1 MEAASIS
8 VGDTFYR
15 GTKVEENGKHDDAD
29 VDVDDEDGAEVAIG
43 QMHSLHMEVE
53 VEVLERKHPDVE
65 LAISN
70 GETGVSDVLT
80 SEWKLERMLVPW
92 CSEQNALVGGSQE
105 LALLVFLVHKLWG
118 SQAHVAQER
127 WGLGLL

>member
-15 GTKVEENGKHDDAD
+15 GTKVEENGKHDD
-29 VDVDDEDGAEVAIG
+29 VDVDDEGGAEVVVAIG
-43 QMHSLHMEVE
+43 QMHSLHIEVE

-70 GETGVSDVLT
+70 GETGVSDVLI
-80 SEWKLERMLVPW
+80 SEWKLERMLVAW
-92 CSEQNALVGGSQE
+92 CSVQNALVGGSQE
-105 LALLVFLVHKLWG
+105 LALLVFAVPELLG

-127 WGLGLL
+127 WELGLL